1 MKLNC
6 QHTSLNKSTVSLWDE
21 YNIGRRRRAPQ
32 PHSSGGKRTM
42 AGRSFET
49 PPPPTTYDRGRRNS
63 VKMASKLCMNDT
75 LLLRCFLIPSNC
87 DTFRNQL
94 MMETYYSTAEQN
106 VWKRYFK
113 LGSVFH
119 NNRCAGRHSVVTKSG
134 APTRTPLS

>member
-1 MKLNC
+1 
-6 QHTSLNKSTVSLWDE
+6 
-21 YNIGRRRRAPQ
+21 
-32 PHSSGGKRTM
+32 M

-49 PPPPTTYDRGRRNS
+49 PPPTTYDRGRRNS

-75 LLLRCFLIPSNC
+75 LL
-87 DTFRNQL
+87 QL